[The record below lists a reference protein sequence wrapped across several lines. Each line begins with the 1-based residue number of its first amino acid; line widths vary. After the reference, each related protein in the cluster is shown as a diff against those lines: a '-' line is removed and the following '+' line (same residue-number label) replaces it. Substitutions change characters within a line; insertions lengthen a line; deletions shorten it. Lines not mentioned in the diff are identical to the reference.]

1 MAETIL
7 AKLAVEV
14 TAKATQFGK
23 VLGDQEKALTKFQNS
38 VQGVSNSLKGAL
50 GAISVG
56 LIGREIIEVTSNFQ
70 RFEAVLTNTLGSS
83 SEAQKSLK
91 TIQDFAAKTPFSVQQ
106 LTGAFVKLANQGF
119 KPTVGE
125 LTKLGDL
132 ASSTGKDFDQLT
144 EAIID
149 AQTGEFERLKEFG
162 IRAQKQGDQVKFTFK
177 GVETQTKFTA
187 SSIRDYILSLGEAEG
202 VSGAMA
208 AISQTLGGRISNLG
222 DAWDK
227 LLLTIGS
234 GTSGPLNAAIESL
247 AQIVNVAA
255 NLNNELELRL
265 ASYGIKNLKDLS
277 DETANYALQVARL
290 DGDKLVR
297 DIIAPFQQL
306 SNGDLFGNATKHLRD
321 FVDTLVKEG
330 ATVEEATF
338 LWKAYIKQR
347 VEAAKNDQDAAKSA
361 RLDAV
366 LAAKA
371 QAQAAYDLAN
381 SLGIIESIEA
391 KLKDLEESKKKAFT
405 TGEVIA
411 FNEQIAKLREELDL
425 LNASRALSTFG
436 KKQLDNAKR
445 GVRTELPEEGNG
457 FNRTVDTQGLDE
469 FQLPPIEP
477 PDMTAFQEAF
487 AVIKKTYEETGMMA
501 FNYGEQARLANELDA
516 ESRMKAAD
524 AAAEYGSIVGDALG
538 NALSGQQ
545 SFASA
550 MKKLT
555 ADLLKTFLA
564 RALGGIIASAATAGG
579 PPPVAI
585 ALAAAGVAAI
595 SAMFAKIGGSGGG
608 SVSGSLPKP
617 QGSNVS
623 RASNIGRIEDR
634 IIFEGTLVAKG
645 NDLVYVMNNVNNKKG
660 RTG

>member
-1 MAETIL
+1 MVSVFQIPLKVFQAPEQPRPSHQSNH
-7 AKLAVEV
+7 KL
-14 TAKATQFGK
+14 
-23 VLGDQEKALTKFQNS
+23 
-38 VQGVSNSLKGAL
+38 
-50 GAISVG
+50 
-56 LIGREIIEVTSNFQ
+56 
-70 RFEAVLTNTLGSS
+70 
-83 SEAQKSLK
+83 
-91 TIQDFAAKTPFSVQQ
+91 
-106 LTGAFVKLANQGF
+106 
-119 KPTVGE
+119 
-125 LTKLGDL
+125 
-132 ASSTGKDFDQLT
+132 
-144 EAIID
+144 
-149 AQTGEFERLKEFG
+149 
-162 IRAQKQGDQVKFTFK
+162 
-177 GVETQTKFTA
+177 
-187 SSIRDYILSLGEAEG
+187 
-202 VSGAMA
+202 
-208 AISQTLGGRISNLG
+208 
-222 DAWDK
+222 
-227 LLLTIGS
+227 
-234 GTSGPLNAAIESL
+234 
-247 AQIVNVAA
+247 
-255 NLNNELELRL
+255 
-265 ASYGIKNLKDLS
+265 
-277 DETANYALQVARL
+277 
-290 DGDKLVR
+290 
-297 DIIAPFQQL
+297 
-306 SNGDLFGNATKHLRD
+306 
-321 FVDTLVKEG
+321 

-347 VEAAKNDQDAAKSA
+347 VDAAKNDQDAAKSA

-366 LAAKA
+366 LSAKA

-381 SLGIIESIEA
+381 SLGLIESIEA

-425 LNASRALSTFG
+425 LNASRTLSTFG

-487 AVIKKTYEETGMMA
+487 AVIQKTYEETGMMA

-538 NALSGQQ
+538 SALSGQQ

-595 SAMFAKIGGSGGG
+595 SAMFAKIGGGGGGG
-608 SVSGSLPKP
+608 SAGGSIPRN

-623 RASNIGRIEDR
+623 RSNTFGKLEDR

-645 NDLVYVMNNVNNKKG
+645 NDLVYVMNNVNSKKG